1 MENGNLPPPRPPEQI
16 DLIRLCRELNERGAR
31 YLVIGGMAINQLGLI
46 RATEDI
52 DLLIES
58 SRENQQRVRTA
69 LEILPD
75 KAVREVLPDDL
86 DNYLVVR
93 VADEIVVDLMLKAC
107 GVSYEEA
114 EEERVVRTLDGV
126 PIPFASAKLMLR
138 LKQTHRDKDELDRQF
153 LEQKLREEKNK

>member
-1 MENGNLPPPRPPEQI
+1 
-16 DLIRLCRELNERGAR
+16 
-31 YLVIGGMAINQLGLI
+31 MAINQLGLI

-52 DLLIES
+52 DLLIEP
-58 SRENQQRVRTA
+58 SRENQERVRTA

-75 KAVREVLPDDL
+75 KAVRELLPDDL

-114 EEERVVRTLDGV
+114 AAEIVFRQLGDVTV
-126 PIPFASAKLMLR
+126 PFASAKLMLR
-138 LKQTHRDKDELDRQF
+138 LKQTHREKDEVDRQF
-153 LEQKLREEKNK
+153 LEQKLREQKNE

>member
-1 MENGNLPPPRPPEQI
+1 MENADLPPPRPPEQI
-16 DLIRLCRELNERGAR
+16 DLVRLCRELNQRHAR
-31 YLVIGGMAINQLGLI
+31 YLIIGGMAINQLGLI

-52 DLLIES
+52 DLLIEP
-58 SRENQQRVRTA
+58 SRENQERVRTA

-75 KAVREVLPDDL
+75 KAVRELLPDDL

-114 EEERVVRTLDGV
+114 AAEIVFRQLGDVTV
-126 PIPFASAKLMLR
+126 PFASAKLMLR
-138 LKQTHRDKDELDRQF
+138 LKQTHREKDEVDRQF
-153 LEQKLREEKNK
+153 LEQKLREQKNE

>member
-1 MENGNLPPPRPPEQI
+1 MENANLPPPRPPGQI
-16 DLIRLCRELNERGAR
+16 DLVQLCRELNERGAL
-31 YLVIGGMAINQLGLI
+31 YLVIGGMAINQLGLL

-58 SRENQQRVRTA
+58 SRENQERVRIA

-75 KAVREVLPDDL
+75 KAVREMLPDDL

-93 VADEIVVDLMLKAC
+93 IADEIVVDLMLKAC
-107 GVSYEEA
+107 GVGYEEA
-114 EEERVVRTLDGV
+114 SPEVMMRTLNGV

-138 LKQTHRDKDELDRQF
+138 LKQTYREKDAFDRQF
-153 LEQKLREEKNK
+153 LEQKLREQKNG